1 MLLYL
6 CKSTL
11 EISNNSDYTFIIKRR
26 RKIMK
31 IEKTRKII
39 FSALLTAII
48 CVATFIVQIPVPAT
62 GGYVNLGDCFV
73 IISGYLLGGFYGS
86 LAAGLGSALA
96 DVLAGYVQYAPATF
110 VIKALMA
117 LTACCIFKALCKSF
131 GEKLTVVSRIIS
143 ALTAEIIMV
152 AGYFAYEAVILGYGL
167 SAAASIVPNLMQG
180 AVAIIASV
188 IISAAIS
195 KTKFKV

>member
-1 MLLYL
+1 
-6 CKSTL
+6 
-11 EISNNSDYTFIIKRR
+11 
-26 RKIMK
+26 MK
-31 IEKTRKII
+31 IEKTRKVI

-48 CVATFIVQIPVPAT
+48 CVATFVVQIPIPAT
-62 GGYVNLGDCFV
+62 GGYVNLCDCFV

-110 VIKALMA
+110 VIKAIMA
-117 LTACCIFKALCKSF
+117 LTAYCIFKALCKSF

-143 ALTAEIIMV
+143 ALTAEVIMV
-152 AGYFAYEAVILGYGL
+152 AGYFAYEAVILHYGL
-167 SAAASIVPNLMQG
+167 SAAASIIPNLMQG
-180 AVAIIASV
+180 AVAIVASV